1 MQEQLWNQFNEM
13 CVTAAK
19 STCIINPLCVRS
31 FRHTQPLFVLQ
42 GVTDRSSCPF
52 SLFPNCFQVYFWN
65 RLKITPREIVSATF
79 GVYLDMLVT
88 VLHAFPVCT
97 RGKFALSAFYQSDS
111 VDMVDSFERMYLIL
125 ILISP
130 ELNKYFCWVKLT
142 KQWQNLKVEESP
154 KGKLLVC
161 WIQALSSWTY
171 FFLPLLPL
179 PAVCF
184 VSDPLS
190 GFWPWNDLWFLY
202 FPSLSPPDSLT
213 VPSPSSAC
221 VRSSMSEYLRHQ

>member
-1 MQEQLWNQFNEM
+1 
-13 CVTAAK
+13 
-19 STCIINPLCVRS
+19 
-31 FRHTQPLFVLQ
+31 
-42 GVTDRSSCPF
+42 
-52 SLFPNCFQVYFWN
+52 
-65 RLKITPREIVSATF
+65 
-79 GVYLDMLVT
+79 MLVT

-97 RGKFALSAFYQSDS
+97 RGKFALSAFYQSGS
-111 VDMVDSFERMYLIL
+111 VDMVDSFERMHLIF
-125 ILISP
+125 IFISP

-142 KQWQNLKVEESP
+142 KQWQNLKVKESP

-190 GFWPWNDLWFLY
+190 GFDPEMICGSFT
-202 FPSLSPPDSLT
+202 SL
-213 VPSPSSAC
+213 PSPLPILLQSRHPHQHVSGAVWVSIYATSKHHLVSSLEC
-221 VRSSMSEYLRHQ
+221 L